1 MTALLRLTPFTAAL
15 LLASVTAVQAQTGNR
30 SVVQVP
36 QRSAPSTTTPGAPAP
51 GAPSPAGLASPTPFP
66 QGLSSPFPAGLP
78 SPSPFP
84 AGMAPV
90 ANPTLPSPGTPAP
103 GTMVTPP
110 ADGTVFMPA
119 VGANATTVNG
129 NAGYAAAAA
138 ANAAAAAAGTGTSGQ
153 QLTPA
158 RPGPYTPLQLAR
170 SFLLADTNQD
180 GELTRAEA
188 QRLSI
193 MPMSFDEMDTNHDGV
208 ISRSEYENSVR

>member
-15 LLASVTAVQAQTGNR
+15 LLAGVTGVQAQTGNR

-36 QRSAPSTTTPGAPAP
+36 QRAAPSASTGGAVSP
-51 GAPSPAGLASPTPFP
+51 GAPSPTGLASPTPFP
-66 QGLSSPFPAGLP
+66 GGLSSRFPAGLP

-84 AGMAPV
+84 AGMPPV
-90 ANPTLPSPGTPAP
+90 ASPTLASPGTPAP

-119 VGANATTVNG
+119 IGTGTTANG
-129 NAGYAAAAA
+129 NGYAAAAA
-138 ANAAAAAAGTGTSGQ
+138 ANAAMGAAGTGPSGAQ
-153 QLTPA
+153 RTPSG
-158 RPGPYTPLQLAR
+158 PGPYTPLQLAQ

-180 GELTRAEA
+180 GQLTRAEA

-193 MPMSFDEMDTNHDGV
+193 MPMAFDEMDSNHDGV
-208 ISRSEYENSVR
+208 ISRSEYENSTR